1 MVVLDLKSLYHDIVK
16 LADLSHYVSKAL
28 GLEDGENEITL

>member
-16 LADLSHYVSKAL
+16 LADLSHYVAEAL
-28 GLEDGENEITL
+28 KLEGEENDITL